1 MSVTVELSTEEIAQI
16 SSLTKL
22 PDSAEAVAHAA
33 REFVRICRLRE
44 LSAMSGQVDFELDW
58 QRLEALESAEVDFPR

>member
-1 MSVTVELSTEEIAQI
+1 MSITVELSNEEIAQI
-16 SSLTKL
+16 SSLTKRT
-22 PDSAEAVAHAA
+22 DGAEAVAQAA

-58 QRLEALESAEVDFPR
+58 PQLEALELVEVDFPR